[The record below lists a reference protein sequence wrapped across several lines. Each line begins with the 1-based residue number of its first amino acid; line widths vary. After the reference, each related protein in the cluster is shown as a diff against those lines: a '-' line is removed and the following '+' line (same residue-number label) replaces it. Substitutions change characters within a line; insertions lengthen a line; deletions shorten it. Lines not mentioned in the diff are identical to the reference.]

1 MGVLDGQPVSQ
12 SITNPA
18 FINKNVDDVM
28 SNKLGFNRPFSGPSI
43 ADIQQAINNI
53 YTASGVSETSTGT
66 AYNTTPNTITNGDTY
81 QLALSKLA
89 KKFAGATGHTHDGTD
104 GNGPLIASVTS
115 FAASGDLVASTGG
128 ITIGAASG
136 AQFTNLGGGN
146 FLISATGHVDSL
158 AASGNSGLHGNVV
171 LATGSGIQMTQS
183 GQVITIAASGALG
196 GGGGGGS
203 LIWIEGVNAPIPIQE
218 YGNEVYDFDAGL
230 TQQLSTCLKTPSSFL
245 GGNQITLKSLFYSA
259 AASGT
264 LLMQTVSTLVRTG
277 VDAIS
282 STTNQRTSTN
292 SALTLSAGTN
302 NIPQAVSFDLTDSTG
317 KINGVSVSAGDLILV
332 TLKRGTDTS
341 TPTAKALVFASESKF
356 S

>member
-28 SNKLGFNRPFSGPSI
+28 SNRLGFNRPFSGPSI

-53 YTASGVSETSTGT
+53 YTATGVSESTTGT
-66 AYNTTPNTITNGDTY
+66 AYNTTPNTISNGDTY

-89 KKFAGATGHTHDGTD
+89 QKFAGASGHNHSGTD
-104 GNGPLIASVTS
+104 GNGPLIAAVTS

-158 AASGNSGLHGNVV
+158 AASGSSGLHGNVV
-171 LATGSGIQMTQS
+171 LATGSGVQITQS
-183 GQVITIAASGALG
+183 GQVITIAASGAAAG

-203 LIWIEGVNAPIPIQE
+203 LQWVE
-218 YGNEVYDFDAGL
+218 GL
-230 TQQLSTCLKTPSSFL
+230 TSPTPMLEYSNNVYLFDSGLSQQLTAAIKVPNSYLGTQIKMRALVYSSDTT
-245 GGNQITLKSLFYSA
+245 GNLLFQTIATLI
-259 AASGT
+259 
-264 LLMQTVSTLVRTG
+264 RTG
-277 VDAIS
+277 TDVMT

-292 SALTLSAGTN
+292 SALTLSGATV
-302 NIPQAVSFDLTDSTG
+302 NIPQAVSFDLSSSSG
-317 KINGVSVSAGDLILV
+317 QINAVNVSAGDLIVV
-332 TLKRGTDTS
+332 TLKRGSDTS
-341 TPTAKALVFASESKF
+341 TVSARAIVFASEVSF